1 MKEKGQTIKKEF
13 LEDVITKE
21 ENLGLGDDTYA
32 MAFKAF
38 NWDVAAQLEL
48 NTTEVWNAY
57 HSALFVAGIQWS
69 MLFFIGFMIFTY
81 DSFVIVFPS
90 DVATLAARFTCTIL
104 MHL

>member
-38 NWDVAAQLEL
+38 NWPRRAKL
-48 NTTEVWNAY
+48 W
-57 HSALFVAGIQWS
+57 
-69 MLFFIGFMIFTY
+69 
-81 DSFVIVFPS
+81 P
-90 DVATLAARFTCTIL
+90 
-104 MHL
+104 